1 MGRSSS
7 SSKRKY
13 SKKKTSSEGRRIKKS
28 RRSKSK
34 KIRHHDDS
42 FSSYSDD
49 ESSSSSLYSSS
60 SSEGEYNKSKRSRSR
75 GRNEVKSSS
84 KKRTRK
90 RYSSEES
97 SKDSP
102 PVKKRKRSKKKADE
116 SKKKSKKIRKKKK
129 AKRDAYTSDSES
141 CSTCSSDEE
150 HSPRRSRGRSGTR
163 KNRSRSS
170 SPSNSYFDDESN
182 EEKMVDNNSRRL
194 KSVITVAKPPENE
207 DLDVLKK
214 DELKDEIVYDYDDYP
229 TSKSNDSNELVDRSN
244 VPPEK
249 SGIEVDSA
257 SGNIVSEVEDLES
270 ILRQKALEN
279 LSKFRGGHHTKPV
292 VPVNNEHKSDK
303 SGVKEPTSAGVSMS
317 PVSQPVIPRSRFT
330 WRRDPSVPI
339 RKEEKA
345 ATSSGP
351 HSGGSQPAAPKL
363 PSAGLSS
370 TRTVQN
376 KFVNEKSKV
385 LANINKIIG
394 SRRNNEV
401 KKSTV
406 SQVENKI
413 VNVKSQ
419 VIANTNIS
427 GVGNNEV
434 KKLTTAQVENE
445 IVNDKPK
452 VMADTGNSIGDI
464 GIGEVK
470 NSTASRVENKNV
482 NEKLKVMADTDNTTC
497 SIVTSEAE
505 KAIAGQ
511 LENKNV
517 NEKLKVMV
525 DTDKPISGIETSEVK
540 MSTAVETPSSTSTK
554 EGSSKEQRNESNDN
568 SQFEKKTMTVMRGGE
583 MVQEAA
589 QTMSSTIRRIYGS
602 SCFVH
607 LLNDK
612 VHATGE
618 FEENNGVMKKE
629 EHAYAD
635 QPAPKPQ
642 DNPNYTTWISN
653 DAHVRMLLLSTI
665 SESAFGHV
673 QHTTTSRDL
682 WLALERAYAPN
693 TISREFTLKQQLL
706 KITMKS
712 DETPSSY

>member
-1 MGRSSS
+1 M
-7 SSKRKY
+7 
-13 SKKKTSSEGRRIKKS
+13 
-28 RRSKSK
+28 
-34 KIRHHDDS
+34 
-42 FSSYSDD
+42 
-49 ESSSSSLYSSS
+49 
-60 SSEGEYNKSKRSRSR
+60 
-75 GRNEVKSSS
+75 
-84 KKRTRK
+84 
-90 RYSSEES
+90 
-97 SKDSP
+97 
-102 PVKKRKRSKKKADE
+102 KKRKRSKKKADE

-129 AKRDAYTSDSES
+129 TKRDAYTSDSES

-150 HSPRRSRGRSGTR
+150 RSPRRSRGRSETR

-170 SPSNSYFDDESN
+170 SPSNSYYDDESN
-182 EEKMVDNNSRRL
+182 EEKMVENNSRRL

-214 DELKDEIVYDYDDYP
+214 DELKDEIVHDYDDYP

-249 SGIEVDSA
+249 SVIEEVDSA
-257 SGNIVSEVEDLES
+257 SVNIASEVEDLES
-270 ILRQKALEN
+270 ILRRKALEN
-279 LSKFRGGHHTKPV
+279 LSKFRGGHQTKPV
-292 VPVNNEHKSDK
+292 VPINNEHKSDQSAIK
-303 SGVKEPTSAGVSMS
+303 QPTSTGVSMS

-330 WRRDPSVPI
+330 WRRDPSVPT

-370 TRTVQN
+370 TGTVQN

-394 SRRNNEV
+394 GRGNEV

-434 KKLTTAQVENE
+434 KKLTTAQVETK

-464 GIGEVK
+464 GTGEVK
-470 NSTASRVENKNV
+470 NSTASRVENKSV
-482 NEKLKVMADTDNTTC
+482 NEKLKVMADTDNTIC
-497 SIVTSEAE
+497 SIVTSEAK

-517 NEKLKVMV
+517 NEKLKVMA

-540 MSTAVETPSSTSTK
+540 TSTAVETPSSTSTK
-554 EGSSKEQRNESNDN
+554 EGSSKEQQNESNDN
-568 SQFEKKTMTVMRGGE
+568 SQFEKKTMTVKRGGE
-583 MVQEAA
+583 MVQVSYKVYIPNKTPALA
-589 QTMSSTIRRIYGS
+589 RR
-602 SCFVH
+602 
-607 LLNDK
+607 
-612 VHATGE
+612 
-618 FEENNGVMKKE
+618 
-629 EHAYAD
+629 
-635 QPAPKPQ
+635 
-642 DNPNYTTWISN
+642 
-653 DAHVRMLLLSTI
+653 R
-665 SESAFGHV
+665 
-673 QHTTTSRDL
+673 
-682 WLALERAYAPN
+682 
-693 TISREFTLKQQLL
+693 LKR
-706 KITMKS
+706 
-712 DETPSSY
+712 